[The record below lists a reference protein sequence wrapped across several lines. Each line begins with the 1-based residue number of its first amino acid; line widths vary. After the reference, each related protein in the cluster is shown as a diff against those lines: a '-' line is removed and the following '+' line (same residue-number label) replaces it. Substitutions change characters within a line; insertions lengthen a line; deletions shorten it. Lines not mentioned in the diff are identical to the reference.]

1 MARANRMACI
11 TLTRVHVYANRPTVR
26 NFVATL
32 GKGIAVKCVTVSM
45 ISRGRQ
51 AEGNDDK
58 TYQLI
63 GDAYTHATTSFRALY
78 FASLDNTYARAL
90 RHRHR
95 RKNELMQNS
104 NKSFFFFFSRTTHF
118 QFPTS
123 LITNDEILKE
133 PRNSILRF
141 PFFICI
147 YNPSKLI
154 STFKIFHA

>member
-78 FASLDNTYARAL
+78 FASLDNTHARAL

-104 NKSFFFFFSRTTHF
+104 NKSSFFFF
-118 QFPTS
+118 
-123 LITNDEILKE
+123 TNDPLPISNVLNNERRDPE
-133 PRNSILRF
+133 RT
-141 PFFICI
+141 
-147 YNPSKLI
+147 SKFYITI
-154 STFKIFHA
+154 SIFHLHI